1 MDHMTD
7 GARDREGGSVWSLPI
22 MLPYIPCNRD
32 DVLLLLGIVEVEDG
46 GVMADVRGMEEG
58 GDAGVGKHP
67 IDNDLVGV
75 GNDPD

>member
-7 GARDREGGSVWSLPI
+7 GARDGEGGGVRSLPI
-22 MLPYIPCNRD
+22 MLPYIPRNRD

-46 GVMADVRGMEEG
+46 GVTADVGGMEEG

-67 IDNDLVGV
+67 IDNDLVSV
-75 GNDPD
+75 GNDPY